1 MQEVFATWRLELFA
15 ELKSLNH
22 TSAEIAE
29 AESGLRTILLF
40 GNPDTDPPPVH
51 ALLTICGAV

>member
-1 MQEVFATWRLELFA
+1 MFATWRLELFA